1 MVLSLRCVRA
11 ERNRKSSIMPKC
23 VPIQRK
29 SKQRRPIH
37 FNLTFGHLDMSV
49 YTLHLFVCLLVYLCA
64 CEPQNFFLFF
74 FPFHRD
80 WDGLKLILHEMID
93 ATVSELL
100 QPNENNLIPQSDK

>member
-1 MVLSLRCVRA
+1 M
-11 ERNRKSSIMPKC
+11 SS
-23 VPIQRK
+23 
-29 SKQRRPIH
+29 IH

-49 YTLHLFVCLLVYLCA
+49 YTLHLFVCLLICA
-64 CEPQNFFLFF
+64 RVNRKISFVF
-74 FPFHRD
+74 FPFYRD